1 LIFFRLDGFYER
13 LLISLYVLI
22 IIFGVI
28 GNLTLGAAFLTN
40 KVKLCISYRYNV
52 LTVKIT
58 CDWSRGKQIDKMMWN
73 FEFWIFPKSTE
84 NKATK
89 AA

>member
-1 LIFFRLDGFYER
+1 MFLIFFRLDGFYER

-40 KVKLCISYRYNV
+40 KVKLCISYIYNV

-58 CDWSRGKQIDKMMWN
+58 CDWSRGKQMMWN

-84 NKATK
+84 NKAI
-89 AA
+89 